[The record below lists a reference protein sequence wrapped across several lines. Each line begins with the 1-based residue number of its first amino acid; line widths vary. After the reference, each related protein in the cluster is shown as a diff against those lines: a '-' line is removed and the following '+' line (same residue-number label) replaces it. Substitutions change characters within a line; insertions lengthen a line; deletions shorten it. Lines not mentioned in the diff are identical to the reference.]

1 MYPNDEGILGARQVA
16 GLFGGFDKQ
25 FTPIEGGYL
34 YYPSAWKGAKLV
46 TVEEYKQ
53 LIAAWKRA
61 TSVRAMSLI
70 VGAGILGVVL
80 MGFLAGD
87 AANPTWTTMIFPLI
101 WMVGMSAW
109 FLRSSLAPWYLV
121 KNRPYVSEP
130 RPRSEVWRQNRA
142 MQSWP
147 ALGLFFVISAKGLFD
162 ALQGKEIL
170 FPASVATAWW
180 SFMLAAFTLVSV
192 LKFRD
197 RLR

>member
-1 MYPNDEGILGARQVA
+1 MYPNVEGILGARQLA

-80 MGFLAGD
+80 MGFLA
-87 AANPTWTTMIFPLI
+87 
-101 WMVGMSAW
+101 
-109 FLRSSLAPWYLV
+109 
-121 KNRPYVSEP
+121 
-130 RPRSEVWRQNRA
+130 
-142 MQSWP
+142 
-147 ALGLFFVISAKGLFD
+147 
-162 ALQGKEIL
+162 
-170 FPASVATAWW
+170 
-180 SFMLAAFTLVSV
+180 
-192 LKFRD
+192 
-197 RLR
+197 